1 MQMLLVIIICSC
13 VGYLV
18 DMTTD
23 DIFLGAIAAIATG
36 VICGMIIHS

>member
-1 MQMLLVIIICSC
+1 MLLVFIIGSC

-18 DMTTD
+18 DMATD
-23 DIFLGAIAAIATG
+23 DVFLGAIAAIATG